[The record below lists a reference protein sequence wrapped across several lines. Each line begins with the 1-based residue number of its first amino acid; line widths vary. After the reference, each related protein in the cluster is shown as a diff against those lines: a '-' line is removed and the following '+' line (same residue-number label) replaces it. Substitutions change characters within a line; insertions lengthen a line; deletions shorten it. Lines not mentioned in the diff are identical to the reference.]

1 MIVLIVFVGVCGFV
15 LVVYACVRNSSLYY
29 CYLIYLISIY

>member
-1 MIVLIVFVGVCGFV
+1 MIVLNVFVGVCEFV
-15 LVVYACVRNSSLYY
+15 LVVYACVRCSNLYY